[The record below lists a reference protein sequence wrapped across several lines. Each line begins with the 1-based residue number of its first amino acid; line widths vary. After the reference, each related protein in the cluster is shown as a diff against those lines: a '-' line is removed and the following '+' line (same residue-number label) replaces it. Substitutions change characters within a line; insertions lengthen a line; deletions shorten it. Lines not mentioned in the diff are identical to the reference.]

1 MSRVDELVEEINIDK
16 EILSTLPLNNK
27 KNTKIYLEKIEEL
40 SEKYKS
46 YDIDIMNEIKIRAR
60 KLDGIKPSL
69 ELSKLDEELNNL
81 ECVLY
86 LLNEVDSSYEKM
98 DLDREISNLTY
109 YYKKNLEKVN
119 ETIAYCIKKFEEVGI
134 VLTPDDFSFNK
145 YVNEYV
151 SAIFKGL
158 DSNGLNKNKINNKF
172 EEIYWKCPEIITHIE
187 INIRYLYLKNEK
199 EINKYYKDKKDKLLR
214 KFSNEEIK
222 NNHLELKKANY
233 EAHKADEYSLIKQ
246 FLDGSLLAKDYTK
259 DAIADIVYKFT
270 ERNDLKEISDEEFE
284 EIVLNLIKLLHSVE
298 EFKNYNKFKFIID
311 NVKKMYSE
319 KEQYKGVYAKTKK
332 EIAQREA
339 QVIKLGKPKLFK
351 KVNEENIVKQTKIIL
366 ELKDLYKT
374 LDLNEVS
381 DQICNVLTENSSLYD
396 VLYLAGS
403 FYKYLFNCLVT
414 ENKEIQEHEINK
426 FVDDIKEFLTW
437 PYFTILNNI
446 SISEEKDIMFIIKD
460 RYNLLNI
467 NISKDDLAVSNLDS
481 LITMLRKCETYYY
494 LRKNN
499 IDVNELSD
507 IYEFKKILK
516 NI

>member
-1 MSRVDELVEEINIDK
+1 MNRVNQFVEEINVDK

-27 KNTKIYLEKIEEL
+27 KNTKIYLEKLEEL

-46 YDIDIMNEIKIRAR
+46 YNIDILNEIKIRSR
-60 KLDGIKPSL
+60 KLDTIKPSL

-81 ECVLY
+81 ESVLY
-86 LLNEVDSSYEKM
+86 LLNDVDSSYEKM

-119 ETIAYCIKKFEEVGI
+119 ETITYCIKKFEEVGI
-134 VLTPDDFSFNK
+134 TLTPNDFSFNK
-145 YVNEYV
+145 YVNEYI
-151 SAIFKGL
+151 SAIFKGI
-158 DSNGLNKNKINNKF
+158 DSNGLNKSKINKKF

-222 NNHLELKKANY
+222 NNHLELKKSNY
-233 EAHKADEYSLIKQ
+233 ELHKTDEYLLIKQ
-246 FLDGSLLAKDYTK
+246 FLDGKLMAKDYTK
-259 DAIADIVYKFT
+259 DAIIDIVYKFT
-270 ERNDLKEISDEEFE
+270 ERNDLNEISDEEFE
-284 EIVLNLIKLLHSVE
+284 EIVLNLVKLLHSVE

-311 NVKKMYSE
+311 NVKKMYLE
-319 KEQYKGVYAKTKK
+319 KEQYKGTYAKTKK
-332 EIAQREA
+332 EISQKEA

-351 KVNEENIVKQTKIIL
+351 KANEENIVKQTKLIL
-366 ELKDLYKT
+366 ELKELYKT

-381 DQICNVLTENSSLYD
+381 DQIGNVLTDTSSLYE

-403 FYKYLFNCLVT
+403 FYKYLFNCLIT
-414 ENKEIQEHEINK
+414 ENKEIQEIDINK
-426 FVDDIKEFLTW
+426 FVNELKEFLTW

-467 NISKDDLAVSNLDS
+467 NITKDDLAVSNLDS
-481 LITMLRKCETYYY
+481 LIAMLSKCETYYY
-494 LRKNN
+494 LKKNN
-499 IDVNELSD
+499 IDINELSD
-507 IYEFKKILK
+507 IYELKKILK

>member
-46 YDIDIMNEIKIRAR
+46 YDIDIINEIKIRAR

-233 EAHKADEYSLIKQ
+233 EAHKTDEYLLIKH

-259 DAIADIVYKFT
+259 DAISDIVYKFT

-319 KEQYKGVYAKTKK
+319 KEQYKGAYAKTKK

-351 KVNEENIVKQTKIIL
+351 KANEENIVKQTKIIL

-374 LDLNEVS
+374 LDLDEVS

-403 FYKYLFNCLVT
+403 FYKYLFN
-414 ENKEIQEHEINK
+414 IQ
-426 FVDDIKEFLTW
+426 
-437 PYFTILNNI
+437 YRSC
-446 SISEEKDIMFIIKD
+446 SI
-460 RYNLLNI
+460 
-467 NISKDDLAVSNLDS
+467 
-481 LITMLRKCETYYY
+481 T
-494 LRKNN
+494 
-499 IDVNELSD
+499 
-507 IYEFKKILK
+507 
-516 NI
+516 